1 MTETEIYT
9 ILHKPHGE
17 WTDADAK
24 AVRQFADP
32 LRKKPLSCMT
42 HEERLMLLNLYLR
55 YCWTLD
61 ARRRAIA
68 YAMLTEQFT
77 ASELG
82 QIRLHA
88 DTVEGAIRCTPF
100 DGDPNRGVFV
110 DDEIIRHALV
120 NGYYRPQFTI
130 EYPRPHKE
138 TAMFAFVLNVYL
150 WTARGFKP
158 GPLFCME
165 RGRKGDA
172 APRPISMQAALRVLQ
187 PATAAF
193 GLNGHGQ
200 SIQFARIADG
210 LEYLFNR
217 QKADVDAV
225 QKAYD
230 ACNPHMNGGGAV

>member
-32 LRKKPLSCMT
+32 LRKKPLSHMT
-42 HEERLMLLNLYLR
+42 HEERLLLLNLYMR
-55 YCWTLD
+55 YCWKFD
-61 ARRRAIA
+61 ERRRAIA

-88 DTVEGAIRCTPF
+88 DTVEGAIRCSPAC
-100 DGDPNRGVFV
+100 DGDPNSGFFV
-110 DDEIIRHALV
+110 DDEVIMGMRCLQ
-120 NGYYRPQFTI
+120 PQYAI

-138 TAMFAFVLNVYL
+138 SVLFGMILHDYL
-150 WTARGFKP
+150 WKVRGFKP
-158 GPLFCME
+158 GPLFAME
-165 RGRKGDA
+165 RGRKGDT
-172 APRPISMQAALRVLQ
+172 APRPISMQAALRVLA

-230 ACNPHMNGGGAV
+230 ARNPHMDGGGAV